1 MHNPQLTNVFN
12 ARNNLLEEATCCHFV
27 NFLILHDVVEQL
39 TAGCKLHDQVKLLG
53 SLDDFIQL
61 DDMRMLNDL

>member
-1 MHNPQLTNVFN
+1 MNDSQLTDVFN
-12 ARNNLLEEATCCHFV
+12 SGNNLLEEATCCHFV

-39 TAGCKLHDQVKLLG
+39 TARGKLHDQVKLLG

-61 DDMRMLNDL
+61 DDVRMLNDL